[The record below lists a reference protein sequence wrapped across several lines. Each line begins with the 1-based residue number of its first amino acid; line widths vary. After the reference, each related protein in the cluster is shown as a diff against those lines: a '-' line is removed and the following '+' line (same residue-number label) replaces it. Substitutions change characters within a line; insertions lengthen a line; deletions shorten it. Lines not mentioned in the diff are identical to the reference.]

1 MLIWLV
7 ELASSFQ
14 IFNLFRYITFRT
26 GAALFTSAL
35 IVFLFGPRM
44 IASLRIRQGKG
55 QPIRADGPQ
64 THFKKAGTPTMG
76 GLMILTGIVGG
87 SLLWADLSNIYVVAT
102 LLVTLGFG
110 AIGFYDD
117 YLKVT
122 KQTEKGFSGKARLG
136 IEFLIAGIA
145 VYFMMRVSIAN
156 APNASEPYLS
166 RGLSYML
173 TGDYKAALDDF
184 NMVVKR
190 DKDSYEGWTDQGLA
204 LEKLGE
210 RDKAFAAFAHAAAI
224 NPNYT
229 PARDGMRRTAKQ

>member
-7 ELASSFQ
+7 ELSDELQF
-14 IFNLFRYITFRT
+14 FNLFRYITFRT

-44 IASLRIRQGKG
+44 IDSLRVRQGKG

-76 GLMILTGIVGG
+76 GLMILAGIVGG
-87 SLLWADLSNIYVVAT
+87 SLLWADLSNVYVVAT

-122 KQTEKGFSGKARLG
+122 KQSDKGFSGKARLG
-136 IEFLIAGIA
+136 IEFLVAGVA
-145 VYFMMRVSIAN
+145 VFFMM
-156 APNASEPYLS
+156 
-166 RGLSYML
+166 
-173 TGDYKAALDDF
+173 
-184 NMVVKR
+184 
-190 DKDSYEGWTDQGLA
+190 Q
-204 LEKLGE
+204 
-210 RDKAFAAFAHAAAI
+210 
-224 NPNYT
+224 
-229 PARDGMRRTAKQ
+229 